1 MTFIEIYTLFIF
13 FLASFVHGVV
23 GFAFALIATPLLAIA
38 IPFKEAIAL
47 TIIPTIWVNIVS
59 IFAPKV
65 SLNFLK
71 EYIAF
76 FIFIILGSIAGTYLL
91 FFIDTQLFAFI
102 LVFLI
107 WAYLYV
113 DFNKDKFALQKPQ
126 GVLWQVAIGFFAGLA
141 AGVGNIMSPIVLIY
155 FLSLK
160 LEKLNIIILSN
171 LAFLAAKVVQLSI
184 FIKLLHLNF
193 KFYLLTAIILLI
205 SSLGLKLGNIIREH
219 QFISANYNLI
229 VKIFIFIISIVFL
242 IKTMALWNHFV

>member
-1 MTFIEIYTLFIF
+1 MTFIEIYTIF
-13 FLASFVHGVV
+13 VFSLASFVHGVV
-23 GFAFALIATPLLAIA
+23 GFSFALIATPLLAIA
-38 IPFKEAIAL
+38 MPFKEAITL

-65 SLNFLK
+65 SLSFLK

-76 FIFIILGSIAGTYLL
+76 FISIILGSIAGTYLL
-91 FFIDTQLFAFI
+91 FIINTQLFAFV

-113 DFNKDKFALQKPQ
+113 DYNKERFTIQKPL
-126 GVLWQVAIGFFAGLA
+126 GLLWQVTIGFFAGVA

-193 KFYLLTAIILLI
+193 KFYLLTAIILLN
-205 SSLGLKLGNIIREH
+205 SSLGLKLGGIIRDH
-219 QFISANYNLI
+219 QFISANYNRI
-229 VKIFIFIISIVFL
+229 VKIFIFIISLLLLV
-242 IKTMALWNHFV
+242 KTIALW